1 MAQWCQI
8 KQPTCFSQGEL
19 GEMDADA
26 GLIADTKKEFGDL
39 LLEKYMDLLSDEDVF
54 LEAAPCFACGTSKKP
69 KADGWGSGRAMRF
82 QFQSVF
88 LVFLAGLPNTSCT
101 WSSRSTPKR
110 AHLRCCGYIL
120 HPLEPYRHLVCRQTC
135 EYGPTCCTAA
145 EALVQG
151 CLGAPAS
158 RWQCGCRSGSTPPR
172 TVQFTDV

>member
-19 GEMDADA
+19 GEMDADTD
-26 GLIADTKKEFGDL
+26 LIADTKKEFGDL

-135 EYGPTCCTAA
+135 EYGAN
-145 EALVQG
+145 L
-151 CLGAPAS
+151 L
-158 RWQCGCRSGSTPPR
+158 QCS
-172 TVQFTDV
+172 